1 MNLSVHY
8 PPHIRS
14 RDSSLGIMFDVLV
27 AMLPLYGMAT
37 YFYGPRCLVL
47 ALISAATCLVADYI
61 CSIMMGKGIA
71 IRDIS
76 PIVTGLIIPL
86 LLPASAGYH
95 VMIVAGLFAVLV
107 VKQPFGGL
115 GQNIFNPAAGGAAF
129 VTLCWPT
136 AMFSYPRPFVTLP
149 LTPTVDIALER
160 STTYSLSLG
169 GLPAVDYLDMALGN
183 VPGPMG
189 TVHILVL
196 LACMFYLFVRRAV
209 KLNMTG
215 GFMLGAA
222 VFALLFP
229 RGALTP
235 FQSVAYEL
243 MSGSLLFAAIFLLSD
258 PVTSPKRPI
267 ARTLYGVA
275 GGVLCMFFRYIGR
288 LEESVL
294 FGILI
299 MNAFVWLLDTRVER
313 IYHRYRREG
322 LEQDK
327 PEEVPETED

>member
-8 PPHIRS
+8 PPHIRT
-14 RDSSLGIMFDVLV
+14 RDSSLGMMFDAIV
-27 AMLPLYGMAT
+27 AMLPLYGMST

-47 ALISAATCLVADYI
+47 ALISVISCLASDYI
-61 CSIMMGKGIA
+61 CSVMMGKGIS

-76 PIVTGLIIPL
+76 PVVTGLIIPL

-95 VMIVAGLFAVLV
+95 MVITAGLFAILV

-115 GQNIFNPAAGGAAF
+115 GQNIFNPAAGGIAF
-129 VTLCWPT
+129 VTVCWPT
-136 AMFSYPRPFVTLP
+136 AMFSYPRPFITLP
-149 LTPTVDIALER
+149 LTPVVDTALER
-160 STTYSLSLG
+160 SIAYSLSLG
-169 GLPAVDYLDMALGN
+169 GLPTADYLDMALGN

-189 TVHILVL
+189 TTHILVL
-196 LACMFYLFVRRAV
+196 FACMFYLWVRRGV
-209 KLNMTG
+209 KIGVTG
-215 GFMLGAA
+215 GFILGAA

-229 RGALTP
+229 RGALSP

-243 MSGSLLFAAIFLLSD
+243 MSGSLLFAAIFLMSD

-275 GGVLCMFFRYIGR
+275 GGALCMFFRHLGR
-288 LEESVL
+288 LEESVI

-322 LEQDK
+322 REQDK
-327 PEEVPETED
+327 PEEVPEA